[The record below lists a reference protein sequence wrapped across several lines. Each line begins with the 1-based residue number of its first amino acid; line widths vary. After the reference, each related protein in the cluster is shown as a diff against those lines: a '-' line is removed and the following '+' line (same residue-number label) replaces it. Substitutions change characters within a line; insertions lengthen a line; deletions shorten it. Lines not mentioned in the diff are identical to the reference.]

1 MAKRRPTSRKATK
14 KPARKP
20 ARKAARKAVRKSAA
34 KRPAVRAVS
43 PVLSLKQLRADLDL
57 AVAGLARQVES
68 RGPSAKLSNT
78 QTILARWASEI
89 DDICDSGQQEICG
102 PTMDIPL
109 N

>member
-1 MAKRRPTSRKATK
+1 MSKRRPTSRKATK
-14 KPARKP
+14 KPARK
-20 ARKAARKAVRKSAA
+20 AARKVVRKSAA
-34 KRPAVRAVS
+34 KRPAARAVS

-89 DDICDSGQQEICG
+89 DDICDSGEQEICG